1 MLEQASNINLFSLM
15 GQKHIHII
23 NKKLT
28 EFKMSEEIQ
37 AVLGKISLLVILLML
52 YHSDSN
58 ALFTVSIA

>member
-1 MLEQASNINLFSLM
+1 MLVQASNINLFILM

-52 YHSDSN
+52 YHSDSK

>member
-1 MLEQASNINLFSLM
+1 MLVQARNINLFILRE
-15 GQKHIHII
+15 QKNIHII

-37 AVLGKISLLVILLML
+37 AVPGKISLLVILLML